1 MKKWLIRLSIIV
13 IILAIGLIS
22 FKSALRL
29 YRNEKVRLYED
40 EVALIPGIVCIG
52 DSLTHGTGGEG
63 ISYPD
68 YLGQMMELDGYVIPV
83 YNLGVGGENSIT
95 ITERMGGMPFRV
107 NGLTIPEDTEP
118 VAISFQPYGD
128 YNIVPL
134 RQGSPNNSGINP
146 CIIAG
151 VEGDISIIQEGY
163 TSEEYSYEFVRSVPG
178 DAVEVDSGE
187 AIETYASSAY
197 QGCIQI
203 IFMGSNGGYASSEDL
218 IAQYDSIINN
228 GDSNGRF
235 IIVGMTLGSRDEYD
249 EIDGALLEAYGDRY
263 INLRN
268 IFCDAEEITRVGV
281 VPSDADKEQMTA
293 GIVPDCI
300 RTDEIHYTEAGY
312 RLLSQVVYDK
322 IIELGYLNDIDE
334 IADDYNSKWKLLR
347 DLEVRLR

>member
-1 MKKWLIRLSIIV
+1 MKKWLIRLSVLIIV
-13 IILAIGLIS
+13 LVIGLVS
-22 FKSALRL
+22 FRVALKL
-29 YRNEKVRLYED
+29 YRSEKAELYES

-107 NGLTIPEDTEP
+107 DGFTIPGSTDS

-128 YNIVPL
+128 FNIVPL

-146 CIIAG
+146 CTIAG
-151 VEGDISIIQEGY
+151 VEGEISIIQEDY
-163 TSEEYSYEFVRSVPG
+163 TSEEYSYEFVRSTPG
-178 DAVEVDSGE
+178 DEVEVLGGE

-197 QGCIQI
+197 RGCIQI
-203 IFMGSNGGYASSEDL
+203 IFMGSNGGYTSSADL
-218 IAQYDSIINN
+218 IAQYDSIIHN
-228 GDSNGRF
+228 GESDGCF
-235 IIVGMTLGSRDEYD
+235 IIIGMTLGSRAEY
-249 EIDGALLEAYGDRY
+249 EAIDKAMLEAYGDRY
-263 INLRN
+263 INLRE
-268 IFCDAEEITRVGV
+268 IFCDEENLRKVGV
-281 VPSDADKEQMTA
+281 VLSDADKKQMA
-293 GIVPDCI
+293 EGIVPDCM

-322 IIELGYLNDIDE
+322 IIELGYLDDIDE
-334 IADDYNSKWKLLR
+334 IAEDYNSKWKLLR